1 MKFRISGNLK
11 LAASLVIIGGMI
23 FGGVYQ
29 INKYAV
35 EGLLRQDARE
45 TSMSVAEFFGK
56 NLPGI
61 ADIIAGEHPSSEAQA
76 FIAAGIEAKDVDL
89 FKLYSPDG
97 KLVLSTGPRSAAP
110 TAKEALG
117 NHNPAA
123 LNAIRQKRPFVK
135 LETEMEDGK
144 PEFIAETYVP
154 IVMDGKVAGGAEVYI
169 NQTALANGFRQSFAW
184 ASAVIALLAA
194 AGFAA
199 PAYGFHLRSRQKS
212 AADENV
218 RYLATHDALT
228 GLANRAS
235 FAASLSNK
243 LNGARNKDH
252 LVALHFVDL
261 DFFKEVNDQYGH
273 EFGDQVLRTVAARMT
288 AILRDGDIVSRFG
301 GDEFVIAQFG
311 IADHEVLANATARI
325 VKVFETPLSIDD
337 REVTVKASIGTSVSA
352 MEAGAAERLIANA
365 DTAVYVVK
373 ARGRNGHCFFES
385 RFDEEKRKRHAIEV
399 LMRDA
404 VANDR
409 FELHYQP
416 LVKLTEGRLKG
427 FEALLRLRG
436 DDGTFIPPSDIIPI
450 AEETGLIDEIG
461 SWVLGEACRAAA
473 GWPQELQVSVNL
485 SAAQFRRRSV
495 VDVTRKALDNSGLDP
510 GRLLLEI
517 TESLLL
523 SDTDA
528 VIDQLLKL
536 KALGVSIAMDDF
548 GTGYSSLSYMLKL
561 PFDLL
566 KIDKSFVQEI
576 KTGSESARTV
586 IQTII
591 AMGHTLGMTVTAEGV
606 ETEVQAQVLLD
617 LRCDDAQGYLFA
629 KPMPAT
635 DIPALLM
642 KSFAAD
648 ISDAELPQVQHGAT
662 AAA

>member
-1 MKFRISGNLK
+1 
-11 LAASLVIIGGMI
+11 
-23 FGGVYQ
+23 
-29 INKYAV
+29 
-35 EGLLRQDARE
+35 
-45 TSMSVAEFFGK
+45 
-56 NLPGI
+56 
-61 ADIIAGEHPSSEAQA
+61 
-76 FIAAGIEAKDVDL
+76 
-89 FKLYSPDG
+89 
-97 KLVLSTGPRSAAP
+97 
-110 TAKEALG
+110 
-117 NHNPAA
+117 
-123 LNAIRQKRPFVK
+123 
-135 LETEMEDGK
+135 
-144 PEFIAETYVP
+144 
-154 IVMDGKVAGGAEVYI
+154 
-169 NQTALANGFRQSFAW
+169 
-184 ASAVIALLAA
+184 
-194 AGFAA
+194 
-199 PAYGFHLRSRQKS
+199 
-212 AADENV
+212 
-218 RYLATHDALT
+218 
-228 GLANRAS
+228 
-235 FAASLSNK
+235 
-243 LNGARNKDH
+243 
-252 LVALHFVDL
+252 
-261 DFFKEVNDQYGH
+261 
-273 EFGDQVLRTVAARMT
+273 MT

-436 DDGTFIPPSDIIPI
+436 GDGTFIPPSDIIPI

-461 SWVLGEACRAAA
+461 SWVLEEACRAAA

-495 VDVTRKALDNSGLDP
+495 VNVTRKALDSSGLDP

-523 SDTDA
+523 SDTDS
-528 VIDQLLKL
+528 VIDQLLQL